1 MDEAKLTAGVDI
13 DNASIGI
20 AGSHIYSFDST
31 GVVAVRGKEITEDD
45 IERVIEAAKAVV
57 ILLTEKFFTIPKN
70 INDNAKGIKN
80 LIGMCGVRLEAKVHV
95 VTGAVSLI
103 QNLVNCVEKAGVK
116 SEKIILQPLASSEA
130 VISPEEKEMGVVR
143 VDIGGGTTDVAIWK
157 ENSLV
162 HTQIIPVG
170 GNHFT
175 NDLAVGLK
183 IPHSEAEKIKME
195 HGSVCQ
201 LIDDEMVSLDGMSG
215 SSPREISVITD
226 ILSARA
232 EELYHLVSEII
243 KEQKIDA
250 EINGGFILTGGGSL
264 ISDMTTLGE
273 YILQA
278 PCRVGYPIPFGGMTN
293 VMQSPK
299 YSTVLGLLKEAIKD
313 QGPIEQELFKSTPTD
328 LISRFSA
335 SIKSVFKE
343 LF

>member
-1 MDEAKLTAGVDI
+1 MHYCWQRNLNNEIEIIGVGTNPSDGLKKGSVVNIDKTIKSIKTSVDEAKLMAGVDI

-57 ILLTEKFFTIPKN
+57 IPSDREILHVIPQEYTI
-70 INDNAKGIKN
+70 DNAKGIKN
-80 LIGMCGVRLEAKVHV
+80 PIGMCGVRLEAKVHV

-116 SEKIILQPLASSEA
+116 SDKIILQPLASSEA
-130 VISPEEKEMGVVR
+130 VISPEEKEMGVVL

-183 IPHSEAEKIKME
+183 IPHSEAEKKN
-195 HGSVCQ
+195 GVWFCFKK
-201 LIDDEMVSLDGMSG
+201 
-215 SSPREISVITD
+215 
-226 ILSARA
+226 SA
-232 EELYHLVSEII
+232 H
-243 KEQKIDA
+243 
-250 EINGGFILTGGGSL
+250 
-264 ISDMTTLGE
+264 
-273 YILQA
+273 
-278 PCRVGYPIPFGGMTN
+278 
-293 VMQSPK
+293 
-299 YSTVLGLLKEAIKD
+299 
-313 QGPIEQELFKSTPTD
+313 
-328 LISRFSA
+328 
-335 SIKSVFKE
+335 
-343 LF
+343 